1 MDVYLHTIE
10 ISGYDFLSI
19 YIKGVRARVCVC
31 RREGGGEGGGG
42 GGGIGLII
50 KLQVD
55 WEYYTSKISTQ
66 MMYIIIDV

>member
-19 YIKGVRARVCVC
+19 YIKGVRERVCVC
-31 RREGGGEGGGG
+31 RRE

-66 MMYIIIDV
+66 MMYIIIHV